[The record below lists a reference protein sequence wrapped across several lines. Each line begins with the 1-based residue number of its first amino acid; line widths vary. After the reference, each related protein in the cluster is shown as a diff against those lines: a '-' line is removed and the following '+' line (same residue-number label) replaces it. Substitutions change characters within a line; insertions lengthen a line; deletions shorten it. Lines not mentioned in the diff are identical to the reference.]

1 MDIKMVLICFSPTA
15 GGDQA
20 ADCCIYSFGCSR
32 RNMGLWQMPQE
43 RQHCLHTL
51 GLDKI
56 AMTVRYRNS
65 WRPLPRWW
73 SRMSP
78 VRKHFECKSVAILAH
93 LALLTNPFYCI
104 ARSQETWT
112 VPLKGSTKEIYIYIY
127 PLEKGTGHFGYL
139 WVSPEKNTTSNF
151 LVQGQWTKRRILPL
165 PLTHTKKGKMS
176 SMYKGTKCKTRSWDD
191 KVGTSSLKKD
201 IDWMFKYSK
210 VRGFKLFTVSRL
222 CKPIPK

>member
-112 VPLKGSTKEIYIYIY
+112 VPLKGSTKEIYIYISTWKRHWT
-127 PLEKGTGHFGYL
+127 LR
-139 WVSPEKNTTSNF
+139 VSLGVARKKYNQQLPCARAMDKTKNPTAATDTHKKRKDEQY
-151 LVQGQWTKRRILPL
+151 VQGDQ
-165 PLTHTKKGKMS
+165 MQN
-176 SMYKGTKCKTRSWDD
+176 
-191 KVGTSSLKKD
+191 
-201 IDWMFKYSK
+201 
-210 VRGFKLFTVSRL
+210 
-222 CKPIPK
+222 